1 MASRFRIR
9 QATAS
14 DLDAL
19 AEVRAQG
26 WAQSYRGLV
35 PDVEV
40 DRVLSDAARAAFAAY
55 LATLLDAG
63 TYLWLAVDVEDGHRA
78 VALAVASASDDREAP
93 TPLELVQLYLLDVA
107 KGSGLADALLGTAIG
122 DAPAFLW
129 TLSGNE
135 RAIAFYRRHGF
146 ELDGG
151 VRHEVPG
158 ASEVR
163 LVRGL

>member
-40 DRVLSDAARAAFAAY
+40 DRVL
-55 LATLLDAG
+55 
-63 TYLWLAVDVEDGHRA
+63 
-78 VALAVASASDDREAP
+78 
-93 TPLELVQLYLLDVA
+93 
-107 KGSGLADALLGTAIG
+107 
-122 DAPAFLW
+122 
-129 TLSGNE
+129 
-135 RAIAFYRRHGF
+135 
-146 ELDGG
+146 
-151 VRHEVPG
+151 
-158 ASEVR
+158 
-163 LVRGL
+163 